1 MSVLGLDVG
10 STAVKAAAYDEAGRE
25 LARAQETVPPQRA
38 QPGHWQVD
46 GDEVWRL
53 SLIHI

>member
-46 GDEVWRL
+46 GDEVWL